1 MTQEKKPQYVVILNF
16 ESGGVDI
23 MILDNKP
30 EDMDTQEYIE
40 TVLDYSLSNCEW
52 MVTPNPFPNPLN
64 F

>member
-1 MTQEKKPQYVVILNF
+1 MEIKKTLYAVILNF
-16 ESGGVDI
+16 ESGEVDI

-30 EDMDTQEYIE
+30 EDMDAQEYIE

-52 MVTPNPFPNPLN
+52 MFTSTPIPNNLN

>member
-16 ESGGVDI
+16 ESGEVDI
-23 MILDNKP
+23 MILDNQP

-40 TVLDYSLSNCEW
+40 TILDYSLSNCEW
-52 MVTPNPFPNPLN
+52 MVTTNPHPHPLN